1 MSVKTEKIVQV
12 IPVKKEPKIYRGPS
26 KKGSCVACGKT
37 GIKRYMI
44 AADLPEPMFLCDR
57 CYKMI
62 RAELKAALLRI
73 LEKHGLIPREIL
85 DLDLGRYH
93 VKLEKETGKDDS

>member
-1 MSVKTEKIVQV
+1 MKTEKIVQV

-73 LEKHGLIPREIL
+73 LEKHGLIPKEIL
-85 DLDLGRYH
+85 EAGIGPYR
-93 VKLEKETGKDDS
+93 VKIEKEPVKEHGA

>member
-1 MSVKTEKIVQV
+1 LSEVRTGIVKQV

-26 KKGSCVACGKT
+26 KRGPCVACGKA

-62 RAELKAALLRI
+62 RAELKACLLNI
-73 LEKHGLIPREIL
+73 LENRGLLPKTLADVEI
-85 DLDLGRYH
+85 GKYRIK
-93 VKLEKETGKDDS
+93 VEKEGERHD